1 MSGPTRSSADLD
13 DRRRRLLYR
22 AWHRGM
28 REMDLIMGAFCEA
41 EIGTLSDGDLAVFEA
56 LIEVPDPTLYGWIN
70 DPASIPPEVRTPL
83 LDRLTRSRAHQPTR
97 TP

>member
-13 DRRRRLLYR
+13 DRRRRVLYR

-41 EIGTLSDGDLAVFEA
+41 EIGSLSDGDLAVFEA
-56 LIEVPDPTLYGWIN
+56 LIEVPDQTLYAWIN
-70 DPASIPPEVRTPL
+70 DPASIPQDQRTPL
-83 LDRLTRSRAHQPTR
+83 LDRLTRSRAHQPSR
-97 TP
+97 VP